1 MRIFYMAGFLS
12 IVLALNMSL
21 AAQTP
26 ATPAQ
31 QPSAMPSQGTTGQ
44 QDAATPSASPQA
56 TPQAAP
62 GQTSTTPGT
71 TPSTSQAPAQADAEN
86 PLNLTEE
93 QKTKLRPILMDERQQ
108 MEAVRND
115 SSLSPEQKMAK
126 AQQIREAAG
135 PKIKA
140 VLTPEQLKKLSEMQ
154 QKGQQQQPNQSAPG
168 SSTPPQQ

>member
-12 IVLALNMSL
+12 IVLALSMSL

-26 ATPAQ
+26 ATSAQ

-44 QDAATPSASPQA
+44 QDAAPPSASPQA
-56 TPQAAP
+56 TPPQASP

-71 TPSTSQAPAQADAEN
+71 TPSTSQAPAQADDQN

-93 QKTKLRPILMDERQQ
+93 QKAKLRPILMDERQQ

-115 SSLSPEQKMAK
+115 SSMSTEQKMTK
-126 AQQIREAAG
+126 VQQIREAAS

-140 VLTPEQLKKLSEMQ
+140 VLTPEQLKKLSDMQ
-154 QKGQQQQPNQSAPG
+154 KAQTGTQSAPAT
-168 SSTPPQQ
+168 STPPQH